1 MWMWRCAQHHKVC
14 TMMDKEGFQGKYDF
28 LYLPIA
34 PRLMLLGT
42 GIQCCPDQM
51 LALRTSA
58 PKPVW
63 ATPLSISSMKG
74 RQWFFWLVALDLCA
88 MRKAFL
94 KSCIN
99 LMRLLLD
106 FFSRPRNFG
115 RLLMATQNG
124 CCQVPRWEGFRF
136 QFELQ
141 LGTKEILI
149 SWLRAWQQW
158 DLAPLLHWGYLIPS
172 LDNFV
177 CASRAFWFAQFTTL
191 PGKMAWI
198 LNIGRFG
205 WFGRSAQLAG
215 VALIKAKNPTCSG
228 TGESGQPFW
237 KNKLKLLPPS
247 SLQRA
252 MCDVRVFM

>member
-63 ATPLSISSMKG
+63 ATPLSISSMKR

-136 QFELQ
+136 
-141 LGTKEILI
+141 LI

-158 DLAPLLHWGYLIPS
+158 DLAPYSTGVIWYLLLTI
-172 LDNFV
+172 L
-177 CASRAFWFAQFTTL
+177 FAQAEPFDL
-191 PGKMAWI
+191 RSSPPCLAKWHGYWI
-198 LNIGRFG
+198 LVDLDDLVG
-205 WFGRSAQLAG
+205 
-215 VALIKAKNPTCSG
+215 
-228 TGESGQPFW
+228 
-237 KNKLKLLPPS
+237 LLN
-247 SLQRA
+247 
-252 MCDVRVFM
+252 

>member
-99 LMRLLLD
+99 LMRLLWF

-158 DLAPLLHWGYLIPS
+158 DLAPYSTGVIWYCTLSWQFCLRKQS
-172 LDNFV
+172 LFDLR
-177 CASRAFWFAQFTTL
+177 SS
-191 PGKMAWI
+191 P
-198 LNIGRFG
+198 NIGRFG

-252 MCDVRVFM
+252 MWDVRVFM